1 MKLIYKDYVFPF
13 HKTNLERIIDG
24 KYFKVNT
31 LDDSLSLQI
40 QLDNEQMLLEFSK
53 SLKATCGLLRDQ
65 ETEPYIGTYIDL
77 QVFVDEFNKRYNLN
91 AKIVA

>member
-1 MKLIYKDYVFPF
+1 MKLLYKDYVFPF
-13 HKTNLERIIDG
+13 HETNLERIIDG

-31 LDDSLSLQI
+31 LDGSLSLQI
-40 QLDNEQMLLEFSK
+40 QLDHEQMLLEFSK
-53 SLKATCGLLRDQ
+53 SLKATCGLLRDY

-91 AKIVA
+91 AKIID

>member
-1 MKLIYKDYVFPF
+1 MKLIYKDFVFPF
-13 HKTNLERIIDG
+13 EKTNLERIIDR

-53 SLKATCGLLRDQ
+53 SLKATCGFLLDQ

-77 QVFVDEFNKRYNLN
+77 QLFVDEFNKRYNLD
-91 AKIVA
+91 AKILV